1 MENDKSIPEL
11 ECGTFKENTFW
22 IFGDDY
28 HLGHSDN
35 SLLNILKEHISS
47 FERNN
52 LVEIENNNKVY
63 KDFFDY
69 ISANEYKVI
78 DSLT

>member
-28 HLGHSDN
+28 SHEIVKQETETVN
-35 SLLNILKEHISS
+35 LNEGC
-47 FERNN
+47 
-52 LVEIENNNKVY
+52 VEE
-63 KDFFDY
+63 
-69 ISANEYKVI
+69 
-78 DSLT
+78 

>member
-28 HLGHSDN
+28 SHEIVKKEPEAAN
-35 SLLNILKEHISS
+35 LKDGCAE
-47 FERNN
+47 E
-52 LVEIENNNKVY
+52 
-63 KDFFDY
+63 
-69 ISANEYKVI
+69 
-78 DSLT
+78 